1 MALLQSGLTVARYFT
16 LAQARQYLPEAE
28 RLLRQ
33 VIALKRENERA
44 EADLNHIQQRV
55 SMMGGM
61 ALDTRKVAADRA
73 RLDAT
78 STRLKETMAEVES
91 IGFEI
96 KDLEMGLLDFPSL
109 YRGEE
114 VCLCF
119 KLGETDIEYWHG
131 STEGFRGRKPIDQE
145 FLDHHRGDPAS

>member
-1 MALLQSGLTVARYFT
+1 MALLQSVLTVARYFT
-16 LAQARQYLPEAE
+16 LAQARKYLPEAE

-78 STRLKETMAEVES
+78 GTRLKETMAEVES